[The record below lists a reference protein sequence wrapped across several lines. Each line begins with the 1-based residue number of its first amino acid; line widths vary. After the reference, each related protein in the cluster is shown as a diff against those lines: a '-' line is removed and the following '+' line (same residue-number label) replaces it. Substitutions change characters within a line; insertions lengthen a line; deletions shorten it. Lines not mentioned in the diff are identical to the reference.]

1 MNDFGVFNQPWL
13 INKRSHNA
21 LCLASRAAKV
31 GSTQLMPEKPVEAH
45 MHDGDVAV
53 IEVEGVLTKNP
64 TYLTAILGGSSMRQ
78 LEACFTDAVR
88 NPAVKGIILAIDS
101 PGGTVDGTQSFCN
114 AIYAARGS
122 KPILAHS
129 DGVMTSAAYWIGAAA
144 DKIYISG
151 DTVTVGS
158 IGVVATHVD
167 VSEQDAKFGEKW
179 TEITAGTFKRIAS
192 AHAPLTAEGQEYIQS
207 QVDHIYSVFVQSVAK
222 FRGSSVDKILRS
234 ADGKIFMGKQAVNA
248 GLVDGMANL
257 KELVASIE
265 SPSKQPLKRY
275 KTEAFEDKVHNF
287 ADSMSLSAAIMKA
300 ADEFP
305 ELHENYIYRTQNNEN
320 HKPLRRN

>member
-45 MHDGDVAV
+45 MHGDVAV

-64 TYLTAILGGSSMRQ
+64 SYLTALLGGSSMRQ
-78 LEACFTDAVR
+78 LETCFTDAVR

-114 AIYAARGS
+114 AIYAARGK

-167 VSEQDAKFGEKW
+167 VSEQDAKYGEKW

-192 AHAPLTAEGQEYIQS
+192 SHAPLTAEGRDYIQA
-207 QVDHIYSVFVQSVAK
+207 QVDHIYSVFVESVAE
-222 FRGSSVDKILRS
+222 FRNVKTEKILPA
-234 ADGKIFMGKQAVNA
+234 ADGKIFIGMQAIRA
-248 GLVDGMANL
+248 GLVDGRANL
-257 KELVASIE
+257 QQLVESIV
-265 SPSKQPLKRY
+265 SPSKQPLKQY
-275 KTEAFEDKVHNF
+275 KMETFEDKVHAFSN
-287 ADSMSLSAAIMKA
+287 SMTTGAAIMKTA
-300 ADEFP
+300 NLYP
-305 ELHENYIYRTQNNEN
+305 ELHDDYLRRVKNNED